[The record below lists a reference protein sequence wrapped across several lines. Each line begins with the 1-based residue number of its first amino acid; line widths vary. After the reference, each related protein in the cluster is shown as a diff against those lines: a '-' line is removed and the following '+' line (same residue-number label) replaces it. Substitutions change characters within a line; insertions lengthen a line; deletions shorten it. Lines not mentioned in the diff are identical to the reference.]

1 MRMNGSNEG
10 KGRVRENAD
19 GFLERV
25 RRALAH
31 DLRTPLGTIANY
43 AAILEYHGETKPA
56 DVRVFAG
63 RIRQS
68 AVRAAVMLQH
78 ITDAI
83 LLAERRTPDLGVDP
97 SGLVRALLTE
107 MTVHVRF
114 PVRGEEPHERVPF
127 DPDLLAFA
135 WRAFLAVNAES
146 AGERS
151 LDVDI
156 EVQPSNG
163 VTALDMWIG
172 TRPAAAPE
180 RAGTAAYTEGVDSP
194 AHPESC
200 FALGLAEDLIHIRG
214 GEMGLWGRPG
224 QASNL
229 RIAFPQSV

>member
-1 MRMNGSNEG
+1 MNDSGEG
-10 KGRVRENAD
+10 KNRGRAD
-19 GFLERV
+19 ATGFLERV

-83 LLAERRTPDLGVDP
+83 GLAERRTPDLGVDP

-107 MTVHVRF
+107 MSVHVRF

-146 AGERS
+146 AGDSS

-156 EVQPSNG
+156 EVEPSNG
-163 VTALDMWIG
+163 VTTVDMWIG
-172 TRPAAAPE
+172 ARPNASPE
-180 RAGTAAYTEGVDSP
+180 RAGSSAYTEGIESP
-194 AHPESC
+194 AQPESC
-200 FALGLAEDLIHIRG
+200 FALGLAEDLIRIRG

-224 QASNL
+224 KASNL
-229 RIAFPQSV
+229 RIAFPRPS

>member
-1 MRMNGSNEG
+1 MSGADEAKNGSEPE
-10 KGRVRENAD
+10 R

-43 AAILEYHGETKPA
+43 AAILEYHGDTKPA

-78 ITDAI
+78 VTDAI
-83 LLAERRTPDLGVDP
+83 VLAERRSPELGVDP

-114 PVRGEEPHERVPF
+114 PAHGEEPHERLPF

-146 AGERS
+146 AADKS
-151 LDVDI
+151 LDVDV
-156 EVQPSNG
+156 EVEPSNG
-163 VTALDMWIG
+163 VTAVDMWIG
-172 TRPAAAPE
+172 ARPSSKPE
-180 RAGTAAYTEGVDSP
+180 HTGSAAYTEGLETP
-194 AHPESC
+194 AQPESC
-200 FALGLAEDLIHIRG
+200 FALGLAEDLVQMRG
-214 GEMGLWGRPG
+214 GQMGLWGRPG

-229 RIAFPQSV
+229 RIVFPRSS

>member
-1 MRMNGSNEG
+1 MSGVA
-10 KGRVRENAD
+10 KDPVQLQTD

-43 AAILEYHGETKPA
+43 AAILEYHGDTKPA

-83 LLAERRTPDLGVDP
+83 VLAERKQAALGVDP
-97 SGLVRALLTE
+97 AGLVRALLTE
-107 MTVHVRF
+107 MNVHVRF
-114 PVRGEEPHERVPF
+114 PAHGEEPHERLAL

-135 WRAFLAVNAES
+135 WRAFLNVNAEA
-146 AGERS
+146 AGEQT

-156 EVQPSNG
+156 EVVPSE
-163 VTALDMWIG
+163 TATVVDMWVG
-172 TRPAAAPE
+172 RRPNETPE
-180 RAGTAAYTEGVDSP
+180 RFGTAPFVEGAGTLT
-194 AHPESC
+194 HPESC
-200 FALGLAEDLIHIRG
+200 FALGLAEDLIRIRG
-214 GEMGLWGRPG
+214 GEMSLWGRPG
-224 QASNL
+224 QASSL
-229 RIAFPQSV
+229 RVSFPHHSG

>member
-1 MRMNGSNEG
+1 MNGTSEDAA
-10 KGRVRENAD
+10 RSREHAG

-43 AAILEYHGETKPA
+43 AAILEYHGDTKPA

-78 ITDAI
+78 VTDAI
-83 LLAERRTPDLGVDP
+83 ILAESKPQPSSGVDP

-107 MTVHVRF
+107 MQVHVRF
-114 PVRGEEPHERVPF
+114 PVRGPEPHERLAL

-135 WRAFLAVNAES
+135 WRAFLNVNAEA
-146 AGERS
+146 AGDQS

-156 EVQPSNG
+156 EIGPPNG
-163 VTALDMWIG
+163 EVVVDMWIG
-172 TRPAAAPE
+172 ARPNQPPE
-180 RAGTAAYTEGVDSP
+180 RAGAQPYVEGIAAP

-200 FALGLAEDLIHIRG
+200 FALGLAEDLIRIRG
-214 GEMGLWGRPG
+214 GDMGLWGRPG

-229 RIAFPQSV
+229 RLSFPRAS